1 MNDSKN
7 LNENVTPVA
16 NTPYEETVNK
26 PEVSQTS
33 DKILTGKVVI
43 IGVDTVNIKFD
54 GDEDEEAIIP

>member
-16 NTPYEETVNK
+16 NTPYEEAVNK